1 MEFDKVTKRRIIT
14 VAILV
19 ALVVLSIL
27 TTALPPLTPIMADA
41 DAAVTAFNA
50 DPENL
55 SLNKGDIAWMLTSSA
70 LVLIMTPGLAFFYG
84 GMVSA
89 DSQGN

>member
-1 MEFDKVTKRRIIT
+1 MDHF
-14 VAILV
+14 
-19 ALVVLSIL
+19 L
-27 TTALPPLTPIMADA
+27 TRAPDVGKP
-41 DAAVTAFNA
+41 AAVTAFNA

-55 SLNKGDIAWMLTSSA
+55 SHQGDITWMLTSSA

-89 DSQGN
+89 DAHGSLTHGWRASELCSGFFVPM